1 MHVQH
6 THAQAHTQTHR
17 VLGCYTVEIPEL
29 DFPSSPVSLAW
40 EQGGG
45 GVKLAAGRLLS
56 KDDTGDGEGG
66 SRVGLLMSP
75 SPMRVRSVLASSST
89 VRRVGRVSEGR
100 RMGDMWVPK
109 VGWRGGGMRH
119 RLECPFALELR
130 EESRLSER
138 RLEVRGL
145 REGMPFSRTG
155 FRELGVEQARSE
167 DTETEEVGGVSR
179 RKSGSTRSSL
189 FRRPRWSLARVLCA
203 RLSSSKNSGK
213 QFKHISSLESFH
225 THARKGLAGCDV
237 QQSNLAPLKRKE
249 PSWN

>member
-89 VRRVGRVSEGR
+89 VRRVRRVSEGR
-100 RMGDMWVPK
+100 RMGDM
-109 VGWRGGGMRH
+109 
-119 RLECPFALELR
+119 
-130 EESRLSER
+130 
-138 RLEVRGL
+138 
-145 REGMPFSRTG
+145 
-155 FRELGVEQARSE
+155 
-167 DTETEEVGGVSR
+167 
-179 RKSGSTRSSL
+179 
-189 FRRPRWSLARVLCA
+189 
-203 RLSSSKNSGK
+203 
-213 QFKHISSLESFH
+213 
-225 THARKGLAGCDV
+225 
-237 QQSNLAPLKRKE
+237 
-249 PSWN
+249 